1 MKFNVLQAMAKI
13 LTFASNITNPIIIN
27 PLEHMYITNHQCIS
41 VIVFFFPRV
50 LKVGQDCHGAC
61 SWFCGR

>member
-13 LTFASNITNPIIIN
+13 LTFASNITYPIIIN
-27 PLEHMYITNHQCIS
+27 PLEHMYIVNHQCII
-41 VIVFFFPRV
+41 VIIFFPRV

-61 SWFCGR
+61 YWFCER